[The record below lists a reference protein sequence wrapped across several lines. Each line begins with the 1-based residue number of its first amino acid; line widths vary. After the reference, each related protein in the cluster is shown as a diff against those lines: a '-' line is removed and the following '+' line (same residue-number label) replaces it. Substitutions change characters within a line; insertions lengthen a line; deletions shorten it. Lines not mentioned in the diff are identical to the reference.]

1 MDQYH
6 LHIHQQYLSLK
17 GAYIIQSIGINLS
30 QIKGLGVI
38 NHITE
43 NHQENGGLKQ
53 ITSYDNSNL

>member
-1 MDQYH
+1 MNLTDQYH

-43 NHQENGGLKQ
+43 NHQENG
-53 ITSYDNSNL
+53 DNLL